1 MLACTSVMPALQR
14 RLAKIMEMVTADMLS
29 LSFVEELHA
38 VEPEKAPIEANTNCK
53 SGKRVRKAPRN
64 LPSGDKVANRLL
76 LTVVFKM
83 CRYG

>member
-14 RLAKIMEMVTADMLS
+14 RLAKITEMVTADMLS

-53 SGKRVRKAPRN
+53 SGKRVRKALR
-64 LPSGDKVANRLL
+64 
-76 LTVVFKM
+76 T
-83 CRYG
+83 